1 MLAGEALDVGQAA
14 SAANIVPEAAGAA
27 SLFSPIVAAAGIG
40 LSLVGNIFG
49 NKAQNKQ
56 IDANI
61 KSLRSE
67 LAWNTKV
74 MQQNMVDTMAS
85 NKMSFW
91 GSGLQIGTGTAAKVI
106 ENNQKVLGNELQ
118 HYQSSVKQ
126 QISNLASQRKSG
138 LGMLF

>member
-1 MLAGEALDVGQAA
+1 MLPGEALDVGQAA
-14 SAANIVPEAAGAA
+14 SAANIVPEAS
-27 SLFSPIVAAAGIG
+27 SLFSPIMAGVGVGMSLIG
-40 LSLVGNIFG
+40 NVFG
-49 NKAQNKQ
+49 NKARNKQ
-56 IDANI
+56 IDSSIRA
-61 KSLRSE
+61 LRSE

-106 ENNQKVLGNELQ
+106 ENNQQVLGNELQ

>member
-1 MLAGEALDVGQAA
+1 MLPGEVVDPMQFLSANNAL
-14 SAANIVPEAAGAA
+14 PAAGSA
-27 SLFSPIVAAAGIG
+27 SLFSPIMAGVGVGMSLIG
-40 LSLVGNIFG
+40 NVLGNSA
-49 NKAQNKQ
+49 KNKQ
-56 IDANI
+56 IDSSIRA
-61 KSLRSE
+61 LRSE
-67 LAWNTKV
+67 LGWNTKI

-91 GSGLQIGTGTAAKVI
+91 GSGLQIGSGTAAKVI
-106 ENNQKVLGNELQ
+106 ENNQQVLGNELQ

>member
-1 MLAGEALDVGQAA
+1 MVGEAVDIGQQL
-14 SAANIVPEAAGAA
+14 SAANALPAAADKA
-27 SLFSPIVAAAGIG
+27 SLFSPIMAGTGIG
-40 LSLVGNIFG
+40 LGLIGGFFG

-91 GSGLQIGTGTAAKVI
+91 GSGLNINTGTASQVI
-106 ENNQKVLGNELQ
+106 ANNQQVLGGELQ
-118 HYQSSVKQ
+118 HYQKSVQQ
-126 QISNLASQRKSG
+126 QIKNLASQRKSG
-138 LGMLF
+138 LEMLF

>member
-1 MLAGEALDVGQAA
+1 MAG
-14 SAANIVPEAAGAA
+14 
-27 SLFSPIVAAAGIG
+27 AGIG
-40 LSLVGNIFG
+40 LSLIGNVFG

-91 GSGLQIGTGTAAKVI
+91 GSGLNINTGTASKVI
-106 ENNQKVLGNELQ
+106 ASNQQVLGGELQ
-118 HYQSSVKQ
+118 HYQKISSTANK
-126 QISNLASQRKSG
+126 
-138 LGMLF
+138 

>member
-1 MLAGEALDVGQAA
+1 MLPGEVVDPMQFLSANNAL
-14 SAANIVPEAAGAA
+14 PEAGAA
-27 SLFSPIVAAAGIG
+27 SLFSPIMAGVGVGMSLIG
-40 LSLVGNIFG
+40 NVFG

-56 IDANI
+56 IDASI
-61 KSLRSE
+61 RSLKSE

-91 GSGLQIGTGTAAKVI
+91 SSGLQIGTGTAAKVI
-106 ENNQKVLGNELQ
+106 ENNQQVLGNELQ

>member
-1 MLAGEALDVGQAA
+1 MVGEAVDVGQQL
-14 SAANIVPEAAGAA
+14 SAANALPEAAGAA
-27 SLFSPIVAAAGIG
+27 SLFSPIIAGAGIG
-40 LSLVGNIFG
+40 LSLIGNVFG

-91 GSGLQIGTGTAAKVI
+91 GSGLNINTGTASQVI
-106 ENNQKVLGNELQ
+106 ANNQQVLGGELQ
-118 HYQSSVKQ
+118 HYQRSVKQ